1 MVAKRVARSCVSGNC
16 ARYCPMPDREQPD
29 ENQEVADALARA
41 TGQPLPKGEDLL
53 GDPELQRQLREAKE
67 REARRHGKN

>member
-1 MVAKRVARSCVSGNC
+1 MHERQDEK
-16 ARYCPMPDREQPD
+16 PD
-29 ENQEVADALARA
+29 ENQEVADALARV

-67 REARRHGKN
+67 RERKKHGQN